1 MSAENVEI
9 VRLTYEAIN
18 RRDWDAAYRNQSPDA
33 ELTTPPGLGAGTA
46 VVSKVRA
53 QPKGSSA
60 EIEK

>member
-1 MSAENVEI
+1 LI
-9 VRLTYEAIN
+9 HEAIN

-46 VVSKVRA
+46 VVSKFRA
-53 QPKGSSA
+53 QPKASSA